1 MKEHNIPCKAKDKK
15 PDLIDKVNSFLH
27 VSTSEQ

>member
-15 PDLIDKVNSFLH
+15 PDLIDKVNSLH